1 MSKILIVEDEN
12 SIRRFIHIN
21 LKRHGFHVLETD
33 NGEEALEI
41 VNRELDIDIVIL
53 DVMLPGID
61 GFEVCDKI
69 REFNEH
75 IGIIML
81 TAKVQETDHIN
92 GLLSGADD
100 YINKPFSPKALIAR
114 IQSLLRRLNVSSRQI
129 NTEEQ
134 NINSPLIELFPKTN
148 KIKKS
153 GELID
158 LTQTEFQLLKILM
171 ENKEPISRNDL
182 LDEIWGLDYVGD
194 AKIVDVNIRRLR
206 KKIEDDPSKPTIVK
220 TIWGYGYQW
229 TGDE

>member
-1 MSKILIVEDEN
+1 MSKILIVEDEK

-21 LKRHGFHVLETD
+21 LKRHGFYVSETD

-41 VNRELDIDIVIL
+41 VNREKDIDVVLL

-81 TAKVQETDHIN
+81 TAKVQETDHIT

-114 IQSLLRRLNVSSRQI
+114 IQSLLRRLNVSSREM
-129 NTEEQ
+129 NTEVQ
-134 NINSPLIELFPKTN
+134 NVNPPLIEMFPKTN

-153 GELID
+153 GNLID

-182 LDEIWGLDYVGD
+182 LDKIWGLDYVGD

-206 KKIEDDPSKPTIVK
+206 KKIEDDPSQPIFVK

>member
-1 MSKILIVEDEN
+1 MSKILIVEDEK

-21 LKRHGFHVLETD
+21 LKRHGFHVSETD
-33 NGEEALEI
+33 NGEEALKI
-41 VNRELDIDIVIL
+41 VNREKDIDVVLL

-81 TAKVQETDHIN
+81 TAKVQESDHIT

-114 IQSLLRRLNVSSRQI
+114 IQSLLRRLNVASRGI
-129 NTEEQ
+129 NVEVQ
-134 NINSPLIELFPKTN
+134 NMNPPLIELFPKTN

-153 GELID
+153 GDLID

-171 ENKEPISRNDL
+171 GNKEPISRNDL
-182 LDEIWGLDYVGD
+182 LDVIWGLDYVGD

-206 KKIEDDPSKPTIVK
+206 KKIEDDPSQPTFIK